1 MANVEPRPRISPY
14 GGSLP
19 IIVIL
24 TFTALWFFAYLTMR
38 G

>member
-1 MANVEPRPRISPY
+1 MANVKSRPRISPY

-19 IIVIL
+19 IAVIL
-24 TFTALWFFAYLTMR
+24 VFTALWFFAYLTMR